1 MAGVTAAGSFGEPLC
16 DHIGHQIPAIG
27 VAALA
32 PSVKAHGL
40 DDVAA
45 FVGDDVGG
53 AQVVGVDERFIRL
66 ALLLKGAA
74 GFGCVNRTGHGSAPG
89 DGVAVGRF
97 YAFDVAQVAGGFGDR
112 DAVLFE
118 LVGATE
124 AVAARAVLK
133 PAGVFAFGDLNRFVV
148 GVVVIASLGH
158 RVGPSVCTVGVL
170 PHVVFVGDVAQT
182 VVAYVLLACA

>member
-1 MAGVTAAGSFGEPLC
+1 M
-16 DHIGHQIPAIG
+16 
-27 VAALA
+27 
-32 PSVKAHGL
+32 

-66 ALLLKGAA
+66 ALLLEAAA
-74 GFGCVNRTGHGSAPG
+74 GFGCVNRAGHGSAPG
-89 DGVAVGRF
+89 DGIAVGRF

-124 AVAARAVLK
+124 AVAARAVYTDSELLG
-133 PAGVFAFGDLNRFVV
+133 PAIMNPAFTQNYLQ
-148 GVVVIASLGH
+148 
-158 RVGPSVCTVGVL
+158 GPTTHPLTPYPLTGRYRTSS
-170 PHVVFVGDVAQT
+170 VVFVAVFRQPYKIWVSCCSFTYLRGKLNSPPSSSLSSDCVSF
-182 VVAYVLLACA
+182 AYSSSFSFSA